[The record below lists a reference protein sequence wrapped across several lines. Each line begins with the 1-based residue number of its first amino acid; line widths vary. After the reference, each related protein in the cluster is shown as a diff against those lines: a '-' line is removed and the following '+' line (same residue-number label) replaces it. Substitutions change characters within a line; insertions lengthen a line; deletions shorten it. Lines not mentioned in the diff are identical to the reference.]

1 MDTRANF
8 HKSEELKQQN
18 SFSFHVLE
26 ARSLNSVSLG
36 NGAHSPPSLCLPAS
50 VSPWGLITESS
61 APTLHCLFLF
71 SLCQLSHCLSLL
83 WTLVNGFRAHLHNP
97 GESPHIQILNLIA
110 SAKIPFFGEDN
121 IYRFRGKGP
130 KDIGWL
136 LTT

>member
-36 NGAHSPPSLCLPAS
+36 NGAHSPPSLCLPA
-50 VSPWGLITESS
+50 S